1 VKATQCL
8 WAFSDKTVEYSWD
21 LRRDPN
27 FLEKIGELAEV
38 RAPRL
43 LELGAASGWAGLYD
57 LAPDHNAIM
66 GEWEGVSRFLYA
78 TGFSGHGFLQG
89 PAIGEILRDMYL
101 GKTPFVDITPLEQRS
116 LLIWWRTSPRKEHR
130 LILMSALSQW
140 LKPSRTVPTT
150 SWSASGSMWKA
161 KPKTF
166 FYLMLGN
173 WLYGTGEAILIKADI
188 GQSPGTVL
196 AQGIQNITGDTIG
209 WTSFYISIGVMFLW
223 IPLKNK
229 VGIGTV
235 LNIIFVSV
243 AIDVMMPFFP
253 SPDSYAVS
261 VVMVI
266 IGILVIGLRQRFLYP
281 KQLRTRVHVM
291 A

>member
-1 VKATQCL
+1 
-8 WAFSDKTVEYSWD
+8 
-21 LRRDPN
+21 
-27 FLEKIGELAEV
+27 
-38 RAPRL
+38 
-43 LELGAASGWAGLYD
+43 
-57 LAPDHNAIM
+57 
-66 GEWEGVSRFLYA
+66 
-78 TGFSGHGFLQG
+78 
-89 PAIGEILRDMYL
+89 
-101 GKTPFVDITPLEQRS
+101 
-116 LLIWWRTSPRKEHR
+116 
-130 LILMSALSQW
+130 
-140 LKPSRTVPTT
+140 
-150 SWSASGSMWKA
+150 MWKA

-196 AQGIQNITGDTIG
+196 AQGIQNLTGDTIG

-243 AIDVMMPFFP
+243 AIDVMMPLFP

-266 IGILVIGLRQRFLYP
+266 IGILVIGLGSAFYIPSNLGPGPRDGLMTGLHYRTGIPIGRVRFVIEAAFL
-281 KQLRTRVHVM
+281 LAGWLLGGSVGLGTVLVTVLVGEVVAIFFGIVSRVSKP
-291 A
+291 AA

>member
-1 VKATQCL
+1 
-8 WAFSDKTVEYSWD
+8 
-21 LRRDPN
+21 
-27 FLEKIGELAEV
+27 
-38 RAPRL
+38 
-43 LELGAASGWAGLYD
+43 
-57 LAPDHNAIM
+57 
-66 GEWEGVSRFLYA
+66 
-78 TGFSGHGFLQG
+78 
-89 PAIGEILRDMYL
+89 
-101 GKTPFVDITPLEQRS
+101 
-116 LLIWWRTSPRKEHR
+116 
-130 LILMSALSQW
+130 
-140 LKPSRTVPTT
+140 
-150 SWSASGSMWKA
+150 MWKA

-196 AQGIQNITGDTIG
+196 AQGIQNITGDSIG

-243 AIDVMMPFFP
+243 AIDVMMPVFP

-266 IGILVIGLRQRFLYP
+266 IGILVIGLGSAFYIPSNLGPGPRDGLMTGLHYRTGIPIGRVRFVIEAVFL
-281 KQLRTRVHVM
+281 LAGWLLGGSVGLGTVLVTVLVGEVVAIFFGIVSRVSKPTEDTPTNGQ
-291 A
+291 AI

>member
-1 VKATQCL
+1 
-8 WAFSDKTVEYSWD
+8 
-21 LRRDPN
+21 
-27 FLEKIGELAEV
+27 
-38 RAPRL
+38 
-43 LELGAASGWAGLYD
+43 
-57 LAPDHNAIM
+57 
-66 GEWEGVSRFLYA
+66 
-78 TGFSGHGFLQG
+78 
-89 PAIGEILRDMYL
+89 
-101 GKTPFVDITPLEQRS
+101 
-116 LLIWWRTSPRKEHR
+116 
-130 LILMSALSQW
+130 
-140 LKPSRTVPTT
+140 
-150 SWSASGSMWKA
+150 MWKA

-243 AIDVMMPFFP
+243 AIDVMMPVFP

-261 VVMVI
+261 VVMVL
-266 IGILVIGLRQRFLYP
+266 IGILVIGLGSAFYIPSNLGPGPRDGLMTGLHYRTGIPIGRVRFVIEAVFL
-281 KQLRTRVHVM
+281 LAGWLLGGSVGLGTVLVTVLVGEVVAVFFGIVSRVSKSV

>member
-1 VKATQCL
+1 
-8 WAFSDKTVEYSWD
+8 
-21 LRRDPN
+21 
-27 FLEKIGELAEV
+27 
-38 RAPRL
+38 
-43 LELGAASGWAGLYD
+43 
-57 LAPDHNAIM
+57 
-66 GEWEGVSRFLYA
+66 
-78 TGFSGHGFLQG
+78 
-89 PAIGEILRDMYL
+89 
-101 GKTPFVDITPLEQRS
+101 
-116 LLIWWRTSPRKEHR
+116 
-130 LILMSALSQW
+130 
-140 LKPSRTVPTT
+140 
-150 SWSASGSMWKA
+150 MWKA
-161 KPKTF
+161 KPKTI

-196 AQGIQNITGDTIG
+196 AQGIQNLTGDTIG

-243 AIDVMMPFFP
+243 AIDVMMPVFP

-266 IGILVIGLRQRFLYP
+266 IGILVIGLGSAFYIPSNLGPGPRDGLMTGLHYRTGIPIGRVRFVIEAVFL
-281 KQLRTRVHVM
+281 LAGWLLGGSVGLGTVLVTVLVGEVVAIFFGIVSRVSKP
-291 A
+291 AA

>member
-1 VKATQCL
+1 
-8 WAFSDKTVEYSWD
+8 
-21 LRRDPN
+21 
-27 FLEKIGELAEV
+27 
-38 RAPRL
+38 
-43 LELGAASGWAGLYD
+43 
-57 LAPDHNAIM
+57 
-66 GEWEGVSRFLYA
+66 
-78 TGFSGHGFLQG
+78 
-89 PAIGEILRDMYL
+89 
-101 GKTPFVDITPLEQRS
+101 
-116 LLIWWRTSPRKEHR
+116 
-130 LILMSALSQW
+130 MSALSQW

-266 IGILVIGLRQRFLYP
+266 VGILVIGLGSAFYIPSNLGPGPRDGLMTGLHYRTGIPIGRVRFVIEAVFLLAGWLLGGSVGLGTVLVTVLVGEVVAIFFGIVSRVSKP
-281 KQLRTRVHVM
+281 K

>member
-1 VKATQCL
+1 
-8 WAFSDKTVEYSWD
+8 
-21 LRRDPN
+21 
-27 FLEKIGELAEV
+27 
-38 RAPRL
+38 
-43 LELGAASGWAGLYD
+43 
-57 LAPDHNAIM
+57 
-66 GEWEGVSRFLYA
+66 
-78 TGFSGHGFLQG
+78 
-89 PAIGEILRDMYL
+89 
-101 GKTPFVDITPLEQRS
+101 
-116 LLIWWRTSPRKEHR
+116 
-130 LILMSALSQW
+130 MSKLTEW

-161 KPKTF
+161 KPKTI

-196 AQGIQNITGDTIG
+196 AQGIQNLTGDTIG

-243 AIDVMMPFFP
+243 AIDVMMPVFP

-261 VVMVI
+261 VVMVL
-266 IGILVIGLRQRFLYP
+266 IGILVIGLGSAFYIPSNLGPGPRDGLMTGLHYRTGLPIGRVRFVIEAAFL
-281 KQLRTRVHVM
+281 LAGWLLGGSVGLGTVLVTVLVGEVVAIFFGIVSRVSKPAEKPTKNSGVL
-291 A
+291 

>member
-1 VKATQCL
+1 
-8 WAFSDKTVEYSWD
+8 
-21 LRRDPN
+21 
-27 FLEKIGELAEV
+27 
-38 RAPRL
+38 
-43 LELGAASGWAGLYD
+43 
-57 LAPDHNAIM
+57 
-66 GEWEGVSRFLYA
+66 
-78 TGFSGHGFLQG
+78 
-89 PAIGEILRDMYL
+89 
-101 GKTPFVDITPLEQRS
+101 
-116 LLIWWRTSPRKEHR
+116 
-130 LILMSALSQW
+130 
-140 LKPSRTVPTT
+140 
-150 SWSASGSMWKA
+150 MWKA

-196 AQGIQNITGDTIG
+196 AQGIQNITGDSIG

-266 IGILVIGLRQRFLYP
+266 VGILVIGLGSAFYIPSNLGPGPRDGLMTGLHYRTGIPIGRVRFVIEAVFL
-281 KQLRTRVHVM
+281 LAGWLLGGSVGLGTVLVTVLVGEVVAIFFGIVSRVSKPTEDTTTNSQ
-291 A
+291 AI

>member
-1 VKATQCL
+1 
-8 WAFSDKTVEYSWD
+8 
-21 LRRDPN
+21 
-27 FLEKIGELAEV
+27 
-38 RAPRL
+38 
-43 LELGAASGWAGLYD
+43 
-57 LAPDHNAIM
+57 
-66 GEWEGVSRFLYA
+66 
-78 TGFSGHGFLQG
+78 
-89 PAIGEILRDMYL
+89 
-101 GKTPFVDITPLEQRS
+101 
-116 LLIWWRTSPRKEHR
+116 
-130 LILMSALSQW
+130 
-140 LKPSRTVPTT
+140 
-150 SWSASGSMWKA
+150 MWKA

-196 AQGIQNITGDTIG
+196 AQGIQNLTGDTIG

-243 AIDVMMPFFP
+243 AIDVMMPVFP

-266 IGILVIGLRQRFLYP
+266 IGILVIGLGSAFYIPSNLGPGPRDGLMTGLHYRTGIPIGRVRFVIEAVFL
-281 KQLRTRVHVM
+281 LAGWLLGGSVGLGTVLVTVLVGEVVAIFFGIVSRVSKPVEPV
-291 A
+291 ASDGLL

>member
-1 VKATQCL
+1 
-8 WAFSDKTVEYSWD
+8 
-21 LRRDPN
+21 
-27 FLEKIGELAEV
+27 
-38 RAPRL
+38 
-43 LELGAASGWAGLYD
+43 
-57 LAPDHNAIM
+57 
-66 GEWEGVSRFLYA
+66 
-78 TGFSGHGFLQG
+78 
-89 PAIGEILRDMYL
+89 
-101 GKTPFVDITPLEQRS
+101 
-116 LLIWWRTSPRKEHR
+116 
-130 LILMSALSQW
+130 
-140 LKPSRTVPTT
+140 
-150 SWSASGSMWKA
+150 MWKA

-243 AIDVMMPFFP
+243 AIDVMMPVFP

-266 IGILVIGLRQRFLYP
+266 IGILVIGLGSAFYIPSNLGPGPRDGLMTGLHYRTGIPIGRVRFVIEAAFL
-281 KQLRTRVHVM
+281 LAGWLLGGSVGLGTVLVTVLVGEVVAIFFGIVSRVSKP
-291 A
+291 AA

>member
-1 VKATQCL
+1 M
-8 WAFSDKTVEYSWD
+8 SD
-21 LRRDPN
+21 
-27 FLEKIGELAEV
+27 
-38 RAPRL
+38 
-43 LELGAASGWAGLYD
+43 
-57 LAPDHNAIM
+57 
-66 GEWEGVSRFLYA
+66 
-78 TGFSGHGFLQG
+78 
-89 PAIGEILRDMYL
+89 
-101 GKTPFVDITPLEQRS
+101 
-116 LLIWWRTSPRKEHR
+116 
-130 LILMSALSQW
+130 LSQW

-243 AIDVMMPFFP
+243 AIDVMMPLFP

-266 IGILVIGLRQRFLYP
+266 IGILVIGLGSAFYIPSNLGPGPRDGLMTGLHYRTGIPIGRVRFVIEAAFL
-281 KQLRTRVHVM
+281 LAGWLLGGSVGLGTVLVTVLVGEVVAIFFGIVSRVSKP
-291 A
+291 AA

>member
-1 VKATQCL
+1 
-8 WAFSDKTVEYSWD
+8 
-21 LRRDPN
+21 
-27 FLEKIGELAEV
+27 
-38 RAPRL
+38 
-43 LELGAASGWAGLYD
+43 
-57 LAPDHNAIM
+57 
-66 GEWEGVSRFLYA
+66 
-78 TGFSGHGFLQG
+78 
-89 PAIGEILRDMYL
+89 
-101 GKTPFVDITPLEQRS
+101 
-116 LLIWWRTSPRKEHR
+116 
-130 LILMSALSQW
+130 MSALSQW
-140 LKPSRTVPTT
+140 FKPSRTVPTT

-196 AQGIQNITGDTIG
+196 AQGIQNLTGDTIG

-243 AIDVMMPFFP
+243 AIDVMMPVFP

-261 VVMVI
+261 VVMVL
-266 IGILVIGLRQRFLYP
+266 IGILVIGLGSAFYIPSNLGPGPRDGLMTGLHYRTGIPIGRVRFVIEAVFLLAGWLLGGSVGLGTVLVTVLVGEVVAIFFGIVSRISKP
-281 KQLRTRVHVM
+281 V

>member
-1 VKATQCL
+1 
-8 WAFSDKTVEYSWD
+8 
-21 LRRDPN
+21 
-27 FLEKIGELAEV
+27 
-38 RAPRL
+38 
-43 LELGAASGWAGLYD
+43 
-57 LAPDHNAIM
+57 
-66 GEWEGVSRFLYA
+66 
-78 TGFSGHGFLQG
+78 
-89 PAIGEILRDMYL
+89 
-101 GKTPFVDITPLEQRS
+101 
-116 LLIWWRTSPRKEHR
+116 
-130 LILMSALSQW
+130 
-140 LKPSRTVPTT
+140 
-150 SWSASGSMWKA
+150 MWKA

-196 AQGIQNITGDTIG
+196 AQGIQNITGDSIG

-243 AIDVMMPFFP
+243 AIDVMMPVFP

-266 IGILVIGLRQRFLYP
+266 IGILVIGLGSAFYIPSNLGPGPRDGLMTGLHYRTGIPIGRVRFVIEAVFL
-281 KQLRTRVHVM
+281 LAGWLLGGSVGLGTVLVTVLVGEVVAIFFGIVSRVSKPTDDTTTNSQ
-291 A
+291 AI

>member
-1 VKATQCL
+1 
-8 WAFSDKTVEYSWD
+8 
-21 LRRDPN
+21 
-27 FLEKIGELAEV
+27 
-38 RAPRL
+38 
-43 LELGAASGWAGLYD
+43 
-57 LAPDHNAIM
+57 
-66 GEWEGVSRFLYA
+66 
-78 TGFSGHGFLQG
+78 
-89 PAIGEILRDMYL
+89 
-101 GKTPFVDITPLEQRS
+101 
-116 LLIWWRTSPRKEHR
+116 
-130 LILMSALSQW
+130 MSALSQW

-243 AIDVMMPFFP
+243 AIDVMMPVFP

-266 IGILVIGLRQRFLYP
+266 IGILVIGLGSAFYIPSNLGPGPRDGLMTGLHYRTGIPIGRVRFVIEAVFLIAGW
-281 KQLRTRVHVM
+281 LLGGSVGLGTVLVTVLVGEVVAIFFGIVSRVSKP
-291 A
+291 AA

>member
-1 VKATQCL
+1 
-8 WAFSDKTVEYSWD
+8 
-21 LRRDPN
+21 
-27 FLEKIGELAEV
+27 
-38 RAPRL
+38 
-43 LELGAASGWAGLYD
+43 
-57 LAPDHNAIM
+57 
-66 GEWEGVSRFLYA
+66 
-78 TGFSGHGFLQG
+78 
-89 PAIGEILRDMYL
+89 
-101 GKTPFVDITPLEQRS
+101 
-116 LLIWWRTSPRKEHR
+116 
-130 LILMSALSQW
+130 
-140 LKPSRTVPTT
+140 
-150 SWSASGSMWKA
+150 MWKA

-253 SPDSYAVS
+253 SPNSYAVS

-266 IGILVIGLRQRFLYP
+266 IGILVIGLGSAFYIPSNLGPGPRDGLMTGLHYRTGIPIGRVRFVIEAVFL
-281 KQLRTRVHVM
+281 LAGWLLGGSVGLGTVLVTVLVGEVVAIFFGIVSRVSKP
-291 A
+291 AA

>member
-1 VKATQCL
+1 
-8 WAFSDKTVEYSWD
+8 
-21 LRRDPN
+21 
-27 FLEKIGELAEV
+27 
-38 RAPRL
+38 
-43 LELGAASGWAGLYD
+43 
-57 LAPDHNAIM
+57 
-66 GEWEGVSRFLYA
+66 
-78 TGFSGHGFLQG
+78 
-89 PAIGEILRDMYL
+89 
-101 GKTPFVDITPLEQRS
+101 
-116 LLIWWRTSPRKEHR
+116 
-130 LILMSALSQW
+130 
-140 LKPSRTVPTT
+140 
-150 SWSASGSMWKA
+150 MWKA

-266 IGILVIGLRQRFLYP
+266 IGILVIGLGSAFYIPSNLGPGPRDGLMTGLHYRTGIPIGRVRFVIEAVFL
-281 KQLRTRVHVM
+281 LAGWLLGGSVGLGTVLVTVLVGEVVAIFFGIVSRVSKPT

>member
-1 VKATQCL
+1 
-8 WAFSDKTVEYSWD
+8 
-21 LRRDPN
+21 
-27 FLEKIGELAEV
+27 
-38 RAPRL
+38 
-43 LELGAASGWAGLYD
+43 
-57 LAPDHNAIM
+57 
-66 GEWEGVSRFLYA
+66 
-78 TGFSGHGFLQG
+78 
-89 PAIGEILRDMYL
+89 
-101 GKTPFVDITPLEQRS
+101 
-116 LLIWWRTSPRKEHR
+116 
-130 LILMSALSQW
+130 
-140 LKPSRTVPTT
+140 
-150 SWSASGSMWKA
+150 MWKA

-166 FYLMLGN
+166 FFLMLGN

-266 IGILVIGLRQRFLYP
+266 IGILVIGLGSAFYIPSNLGPGPRDGLMTGLHYRTGIPIGRVRFVIEAAFL
-281 KQLRTRVHVM
+281 LAGWLLGGSVGLGTVLVTVLVGEVVAIFFGIVSRVSKP
-291 A
+291 AA

>member
-1 VKATQCL
+1 
-8 WAFSDKTVEYSWD
+8 
-21 LRRDPN
+21 
-27 FLEKIGELAEV
+27 
-38 RAPRL
+38 
-43 LELGAASGWAGLYD
+43 
-57 LAPDHNAIM
+57 
-66 GEWEGVSRFLYA
+66 
-78 TGFSGHGFLQG
+78 
-89 PAIGEILRDMYL
+89 
-101 GKTPFVDITPLEQRS
+101 
-116 LLIWWRTSPRKEHR
+116 
-130 LILMSALSQW
+130 
-140 LKPSRTVPTT
+140 
-150 SWSASGSMWKA
+150 MWKA

-266 IGILVIGLRQRFLYP
+266 IGILVIGLGSAFYIPSNLGPGPRDGLMTGLHYRTGIPIGRVRFVIEAAFL
-281 KQLRTRVHVM
+281 LAGWLLGGSVGLGTVLVTVLVGEVVAIFFGIVSRVSKP
-291 A
+291 AA

>member
-1 VKATQCL
+1 
-8 WAFSDKTVEYSWD
+8 
-21 LRRDPN
+21 
-27 FLEKIGELAEV
+27 
-38 RAPRL
+38 
-43 LELGAASGWAGLYD
+43 
-57 LAPDHNAIM
+57 
-66 GEWEGVSRFLYA
+66 
-78 TGFSGHGFLQG
+78 
-89 PAIGEILRDMYL
+89 
-101 GKTPFVDITPLEQRS
+101 
-116 LLIWWRTSPRKEHR
+116 
-130 LILMSALSQW
+130 
-140 LKPSRTVPTT
+140 
-150 SWSASGSMWKA
+150 
-161 KPKTF
+161 
-166 FYLMLGN
+166 MLGN

-243 AIDVMMPFFP
+243 AIDVMMPVFP

-266 IGILVIGLRQRFLYP
+266 IGILVIGLGSAFYIPSNLGPGPRDGLMTGLHYRTGIPIGRVRFVIEAVFL
-281 KQLRTRVHVM
+281 LAGWLLGGSVGLGTVLVTVLVGEVVAIFFGIVSRVSKPTENTTTNGQ
-291 A
+291 AI

>member
-1 VKATQCL
+1 
-8 WAFSDKTVEYSWD
+8 
-21 LRRDPN
+21 
-27 FLEKIGELAEV
+27 
-38 RAPRL
+38 
-43 LELGAASGWAGLYD
+43 
-57 LAPDHNAIM
+57 
-66 GEWEGVSRFLYA
+66 
-78 TGFSGHGFLQG
+78 
-89 PAIGEILRDMYL
+89 
-101 GKTPFVDITPLEQRS
+101 
-116 LLIWWRTSPRKEHR
+116 
-130 LILMSALSQW
+130 
-140 LKPSRTVPTT
+140 
-150 SWSASGSMWKA
+150 MWKA

-266 IGILVIGLRQRFLYP
+266 IGILVIGLGSAFYIPSNLGPGPRDGLMTGLHYRTGIPIGRVRFVIEAAFLLAGWLLGGSVGLGTVLVTVLVGEFWVCGFLVPVRPY
-281 KQLRTRVHVM
+281 
-291 A
+291 

>member
-1 VKATQCL
+1 
-8 WAFSDKTVEYSWD
+8 
-21 LRRDPN
+21 
-27 FLEKIGELAEV
+27 
-38 RAPRL
+38 
-43 LELGAASGWAGLYD
+43 
-57 LAPDHNAIM
+57 
-66 GEWEGVSRFLYA
+66 
-78 TGFSGHGFLQG
+78 
-89 PAIGEILRDMYL
+89 
-101 GKTPFVDITPLEQRS
+101 
-116 LLIWWRTSPRKEHR
+116 
-130 LILMSALSQW
+130 
-140 LKPSRTVPTT
+140 
-150 SWSASGSMWKA
+150 MWKA

-266 IGILVIGLRQRFLYP
+266 VGILVIGLGSAFYIPSNLGPGPRDGLMTGLHYRTGIPIGRVRFVIEAVFL
-281 KQLRTRVHVM
+281 LAGWLLGGSVGLGTVLVTVLVGEVVAIFFGIVSRVSKPE

>member
-1 VKATQCL
+1 
-8 WAFSDKTVEYSWD
+8 
-21 LRRDPN
+21 
-27 FLEKIGELAEV
+27 
-38 RAPRL
+38 
-43 LELGAASGWAGLYD
+43 
-57 LAPDHNAIM
+57 
-66 GEWEGVSRFLYA
+66 
-78 TGFSGHGFLQG
+78 
-89 PAIGEILRDMYL
+89 
-101 GKTPFVDITPLEQRS
+101 
-116 LLIWWRTSPRKEHR
+116 
-130 LILMSALSQW
+130 
-140 LKPSRTVPTT
+140 
-150 SWSASGSMWKA
+150 MWKA

-261 VVMVI
+261 VAMVI
-266 IGILVIGLRQRFLYP
+266 IGILVIGLGSAFYIPSNLGPGPRDGLMTGLHYRTGIPIGRVRFVIEAVFLLAGWLLGGSVGLGTVLVTVLVGEVVAIFFGIVSRVSKP
-281 KQLRTRVHVM
+281 K

>member
-1 VKATQCL
+1 
-8 WAFSDKTVEYSWD
+8 
-21 LRRDPN
+21 
-27 FLEKIGELAEV
+27 
-38 RAPRL
+38 
-43 LELGAASGWAGLYD
+43 
-57 LAPDHNAIM
+57 
-66 GEWEGVSRFLYA
+66 
-78 TGFSGHGFLQG
+78 
-89 PAIGEILRDMYL
+89 
-101 GKTPFVDITPLEQRS
+101 
-116 LLIWWRTSPRKEHR
+116 
-130 LILMSALSQW
+130 
-140 LKPSRTVPTT
+140 
-150 SWSASGSMWKA
+150 
-161 KPKTF
+161 
-166 FYLMLGN
+166 
-173 WLYGTGEAILIKADI
+173 
-188 GQSPGTVL
+188 VL

-266 IGILVIGLRQRFLYP
+266 IGILVIGLGSAFYIPSNLGPGPRDGLMTGLHYRTGIPIGRVRFVIEAVFLLAGWLLGGSVGLGTVLVTVLVGEVVAIFFGIVSRVSKP
-281 KQLRTRVHVM
+281 K

>member
-1 VKATQCL
+1 
-8 WAFSDKTVEYSWD
+8 
-21 LRRDPN
+21 
-27 FLEKIGELAEV
+27 
-38 RAPRL
+38 
-43 LELGAASGWAGLYD
+43 
-57 LAPDHNAIM
+57 
-66 GEWEGVSRFLYA
+66 
-78 TGFSGHGFLQG
+78 
-89 PAIGEILRDMYL
+89 
-101 GKTPFVDITPLEQRS
+101 
-116 LLIWWRTSPRKEHR
+116 
-130 LILMSALSQW
+130 
-140 LKPSRTVPTT
+140 
-150 SWSASGSMWKA
+150 MWKA
-161 KPKTF
+161 KPKTI

-196 AQGIQNITGDTIG
+196 AQGIQNLTGDTIG

-253 SPDSYAVS
+253 SPESYAVS

-266 IGILVIGLRQRFLYP
+266 IGILVIGLGSAFYIPSNLGPGPRDGLMTGLHYRTGIPIGRVRFVIEAAFL
-281 KQLRTRVHVM
+281 LAGWLLGGSVGLGTVLVTVLVGEVVAIFFGIVSRVSKP
-291 A
+291 AA

>member
-1 VKATQCL
+1 
-8 WAFSDKTVEYSWD
+8 
-21 LRRDPN
+21 
-27 FLEKIGELAEV
+27 
-38 RAPRL
+38 
-43 LELGAASGWAGLYD
+43 
-57 LAPDHNAIM
+57 
-66 GEWEGVSRFLYA
+66 
-78 TGFSGHGFLQG
+78 
-89 PAIGEILRDMYL
+89 
-101 GKTPFVDITPLEQRS
+101 
-116 LLIWWRTSPRKEHR
+116 
-130 LILMSALSQW
+130 
-140 LKPSRTVPTT
+140 
-150 SWSASGSMWKA
+150 MWKA

-196 AQGIQNITGDTIG
+196 AQGIQNLTGDTIG

-253 SPDSYAVS
+253 SPESYAVS

-266 IGILVIGLRQRFLYP
+266 IGILVIGLGSAFYIPSNLGPGPRDGLMTGLHYRTGIPIGRVRFVIEAAFL
-281 KQLRTRVHVM
+281 LAGWLLGGSVGLGTVLVTVLVGEVVAIFFGIVSRVSKPT

>member
-1 VKATQCL
+1 
-8 WAFSDKTVEYSWD
+8 
-21 LRRDPN
+21 
-27 FLEKIGELAEV
+27 
-38 RAPRL
+38 
-43 LELGAASGWAGLYD
+43 
-57 LAPDHNAIM
+57 
-66 GEWEGVSRFLYA
+66 
-78 TGFSGHGFLQG
+78 
-89 PAIGEILRDMYL
+89 
-101 GKTPFVDITPLEQRS
+101 
-116 LLIWWRTSPRKEHR
+116 
-130 LILMSALSQW
+130 
-140 LKPSRTVPTT
+140 
-150 SWSASGSMWKA
+150 MWKA

-253 SPDSYAVS
+253 SPESYAVS

-266 IGILVIGLRQRFLYP
+266 IGILVIGLGSAFYIPSNLGPGPRDGLMTGLHYRTGIPIGRVRFVIEAAFL
-281 KQLRTRVHVM
+281 LAGWLLGGSVGLGTVLVTVLVGEVVAIFFGIVSRVSKP
-291 A
+291 AA